1 MTDSLSVKIYVNQIE
16 NRTTFKIKTGY
27 YLKLLMLETMKLF
40 GNTNI
45 TKQEDGENVRHLEI
59 TEVELVHCNIAKNQY
74 QHDSRV
80 LYKFVPSRSFCQLL
94 HASRKNFVFRKT
106 FMFGQ
111 TDRRSLIM

>member
-40 GNTNI
+40 GNTNM

-80 LYKFVPSRSFCQLL
+80 LINLFQAGHFVSCCML
-94 HASRKNFVFRKT
+94 HVKILCLEKPLCLVK
-106 FMFGQ
+106 
-111 TDRRSLIM
+111 LIEDHL